1 MADDRYVSIRSHAI
15 TIRAGLG
22 AAPLI
27 AILIGAM
34 LIELPPLRPL
44 LLAGAL
50 GVIFGLARAAWRRA
64 DPLSP
69 SRDDGPVGLG
79 LSAPPA
85 AARPLRRDEVDGP
98 RRRVGTVPL
107 LQS

>member
-85 AARPLRRDEVDGP
+85 APRRDEVDGP

>member
-1 MADDRYVSIRSHAI
+1 MADDDRYASIRSHAI
-15 TIRAGLG
+15 GIRAGLG

-27 AILIGAM
+27 AILIACM

-44 LLAGAL
+44 LLAGGL
-50 GVIFGLARAAWRRA
+50 GVIFGLARAAWRRG

-69 SRDDGPVGLG
+69 ARGDAPVRLG
-79 LSAPPA
+79 LSACDA
-85 AARPLRRDEVDGP
+85 ENHGDVDEPLRVRAE
-98 RRRVGTVPL
+98 PL

>member
-1 MADDRYVSIRSHAI
+1 MVDDRYASIRSHAI

-27 AILIGAM
+27 AILIACM

-44 LLAGAL
+44 LLAGGL
-50 GVIFGLARAAWRRA
+50 GVIFGLARAAWHRGN
-64 DPLSP
+64 PLS
-69 SRDDGPVGLG
+69 RGGDDAPVSLG
-79 LSAPPA
+79 LTGPDE
-85 AARPLRRDEVDGP
+85 RRRDGDEP
-98 RRRVGTVPL
+98 ERRVRVEPL

>member
-1 MADDRYVSIRSHAI
+1 MADDSHATIRSHAI

-34 LIELPPLRPL
+34 PIELPPLRSL

-50 GVIFGLARAAWRRA
+50 GVIFGLARAAWRRG

-69 SRDDGPVGLG
+69 DRDGDAPVSLGLTAHAAVDRRDDM
-79 LSAPPA
+79 
-85 AARPLRRDEVDGP
+85 DEP
-98 RRRVGTVPL
+98 RRVGAVTVL
-107 LQS
+107 HT